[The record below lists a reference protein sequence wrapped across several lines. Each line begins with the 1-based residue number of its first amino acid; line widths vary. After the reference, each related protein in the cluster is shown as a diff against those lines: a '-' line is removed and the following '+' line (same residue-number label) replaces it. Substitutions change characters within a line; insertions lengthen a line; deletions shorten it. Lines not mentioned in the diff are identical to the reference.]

1 MAELTSPLGVW
12 ALLWGE
18 PGQFHE
24 LRIGAATCWIPCDQP
39 RALTR
44 LLVAD
49 DAHVSVVPRTA
60 RDKYALGKG
69 WLLSARLES
78 PESADRLSRV
88 PVPPTLVAREGGSSR
103 RTALWWLSVPLD
115 ADWVTRASERLAH
128 FLKSRRGA
136 ADASA
141 LMVSPFTRLTVGR
154 KKPQRVYV
162 EYQTDARSTA
172 RQIVGRMADAPAT
185 DGWREKRTA

>member
-1 MAELTSPLGVW
+1 MAEMCGPLGLW

-18 PGQFHE
+18 AGQFHE
-24 LRIGAATCWIPCDQP
+24 VRVGPATCWIPCEQP
-39 RALTR
+39 HALTR

-49 DAHVSVVPRTA
+49 DAYVSVVPRIA
-60 RDKYALGKG
+60 QNQYALAKG
-69 WLLSARLES
+69 WVLSARLES
-78 PESADRLSRV
+78 PDSAERLARV
-88 PVPPTLVAREGGSSR
+88 AVPPTLVAREGGSSR

-128 FLKSRRGA
+128 HLKGRRGA

-141 LMVSPFTRLTVGR
+141 LMVSPFTHLTAGR
-154 KKPQRVYV
+154 KKRQRVYV
-162 EYQTDARSTA
+162 EYQTDLRSTA
-172 RQIVGRMADAPAT
+172 RQIVGRMVDAPAT